1 MKFFIFIVFVMAGLS
16 MEVIW
21 TAIVWFFKK
30 KKMKLVGSTSLWMIP
45 FYAIIP
51 YVFCF
56 IRRYFF
62 NYDIFFRG
70 FVYMFIIFSLEYTY
84 GLICR
89 NILKV
94 SPWDYSKDTQDH
106 TGYHCKF
113 NIKGLITL
121 EFIPLW
127 YIMGIIGE
135 LLYSYLLLIV

>member
-56 IRRYFF
+56 IRRYSL
-62 NYDIFFRG
+62 NKPIFAVAG
-70 FVYMFIIFSLEYTY
+70 
-84 GLICR
+84 
-89 NILKV
+89 
-94 SPWDYSKDTQDH
+94 
-106 TGYHCKF
+106 
-113 NIKGLITL
+113 IK
-121 EFIPLW
+121 
-127 YIMGIIGE
+127 
-135 LLYSYLLLIV
+135 